1 MAASNLTSGS
11 DELKPVARVPWSILL
26 SNVSYLR
33 VDGRISNGHHGR
45 GARGDLGL
53 HAVKRDAHSCQG
65 HVTDLPSGRH
75 KRCPQRHTA
84 RQRRFDDN
92 PLAPAFAAS
101 SRLIHRY
108 PSTELPRSVAV
119 SRKRVRLQALSETA
133 TQPTVRRATAS
144 SITVEANF
152 RSPSSSSG
160 ATGCGTATAG

>member
-1 MAASNLTSGS
+1 MVTMAEVPGVILGSMLSSATLTPVR
-11 DELKPVARVPWSILL
+11 DTLRIFPVA
-26 SNVSYLR
+26 
-33 VDGRISNGHHGR
+33 DTNG
-45 GARGDLGL
+45 
-53 HAVKRDAHSCQG
+53 VHSA
-65 HVTDLPSGRH
+65 TP
-75 KRCPQRHTA
+75 P
-84 RQRRFDDN
+84 RQRKFDDN
-92 PLAPAFAAS
+92 PLALAFTAS
-101 SRLIHRY
+101 LGLFHRY